1 MPPPATPPPPAP
13 RPVIRPGQVL
23 FNFQDAD
30 IQAVVK
36 TVSQLTDR
44 NFLIDPRVK
53 GKVTIISAKPMSK
66 AAAYQVFLS
75 ALKAQ
80 GFTAVR
86 GPGGIIK
93 VLPEA
98 DAKQGAPVNPSGP
111 PRGGDQM
118 TTQVVIIE
126 NGPAAQWVPMLRPLM
141 APNGLLSVYTPSNAL
156 IITDYADN
164 IRRLLQIVHKVD
176 QPGSAD
182 VHVIPLAHASA
193 LDMAQLLSRLADV
206 VQPGQVGP
214 PGLVGVGTPHQVV
227 IVPDLRTNSLL
238 VRTDNPGRLNQIETL
253 ISKLDVPARQGGQTH
268 VVYLKNAQAKKIAE
282 VLRGLLAGEARTA
295 APAGPVPAGAQA
307 GGVQPSTVQADEASN
322 ALIINAPDA
331 VYNNLRAVVEKLD
344 IRRAQVFVEALI
356 AEVTVDKAAEFGFQ
370 WATVNGAGQGAVA
383 GLQTFPLTGNGL
395 VGIAGNPVSIGAGL
409 SLAYL
414 GKKITLPD
422 GRQVNSIGALARAL
436 EKSSDV
442 NVLSTPNLLTLDN
455 AEAKIVVGQNVPFL
469 TGSFAQAAGATPGT
483 VNPFQTIQRKD
494 VGLTLKIKPQISEGN
509 GINMKIFEEV
519 SSIAPA
525 TTGAQDLITNKRQ
538 LETSVIV
545 DDGATVVLGGL
556 IDDNV
561 QQSVQAVPLLSRIPL
576 LGELFKYRQRT
587 KKKTNLMIFLRPVI
601 VRSVQ
606 DAEGFTAERYDY
618 IRGQQMN
625 MRMEPSAVLPR
636 FGTPTLPPLTQPKP
650 RPVKPKVDPA
660 ALSNEP
666 LGPPDAPP
674 AQ

>member
-1 MPPPATPPPPAP
+1 MTARAEAPPVAPAGAPAYSAPLSQPSRVTAVPPPATPPTPTP

-80 GFTAVR
+80 GFTAVQ

-238 VRTDNPGRLNQIETL
+238 VRTDNPGRLNQIEAL

-268 VVYLKNAQAKKIAE
+268 VVYLKNAQAKKIAD
-282 VLRGLLAGEARTA
+282 VLRGLLA
-295 APAGPVPAGAQA
+295 
-307 GGVQPSTVQADEASN
+307 
-322 ALIINAPDA
+322 
-331 VYNNLRAVVEKLD
+331 
-344 IRRAQVFVEALI
+344 
-356 AEVTVDKAAEFGFQ
+356 
-370 WATVNGAGQGAVA
+370 
-383 GLQTFPLTGNGL
+383 
-395 VGIAGNPVSIGAGL
+395 L
-409 SLAYL
+409 SL
-414 GKKITLPD
+414 IH
-422 GRQVNSIGALARAL
+422 I
-436 EKSSDV
+436 
-442 NVLSTPNLLTLDN
+442 
-455 AEAKIVVGQNVPFL
+455 
-469 TGSFAQAAGATPGT
+469 
-483 VNPFQTIQRKD
+483 
-494 VGLTLKIKPQISEGN
+494 
-509 GINMKIFEEV
+509 
-519 SSIAPA
+519 
-525 TTGAQDLITNKRQ
+525 
-538 LETSVIV
+538 
-545 DDGATVVLGGL
+545 
-556 IDDNV
+556 
-561 QQSVQAVPLLSRIPL
+561 
-576 LGELFKYRQRT
+576 
-587 KKKTNLMIFLRPVI
+587 
-601 VRSVQ
+601 
-606 DAEGFTAERYDY
+606 
-618 IRGQQMN
+618 
-625 MRMEPSAVLPR
+625 
-636 FGTPTLPPLTQPKP
+636 
-650 RPVKPKVDPA
+650 
-660 ALSNEP
+660 
-666 LGPPDAPP
+666 
-674 AQ
+674 